1 MFNTFNTVIYYTP
14 EQIRQVRKNA
24 NVTQAK
30 FGKFVDEVSAGTVSR
45 WEHGKMVPT
54 PRHFA
59 KIAELDARYSKI
71 DSADEEA
78 AVDGSQET
86 AVGKAHAAAGEE
98 EGICHCPTCRQIN
111 KMIHA
116 LEHKK
121 QLLVDYRKCVHSE
134 LPGPVPWRE

>member
-24 NVTQAK
+24 NMTQAK

-59 KIAELDARYSKI
+59 KIAELDARY
-71 DSADEEA
+71 
-78 AVDGSQET
+78 
-86 AVGKAHAAAGEE
+86 
-98 EGICHCPTCRQIN
+98 
-111 KMIHA
+111 
-116 LEHKK
+116 
-121 QLLVDYRKCVHSE
+121 
-134 LPGPVPWRE
+134 